1 MDRAQGA
8 GVRGRAWAGGR
19 RKSKALKIGCGGGGL
34 GLGIGPG
41 GVVLGRCLGK
51 WFLEVTGRRLLRS
64 RPSKTMLILQG
75 KKHVV

>member
-1 MDRAQGA
+1 MDKAQGA
-8 GVRGRAWAGGR
+8 RVRGGVWAGGG

-41 GVVLGRCLGK
+41 GVVFGRCLGK